1 LTQKTNNI
9 TENKIPK
16 PNKTN
21 NITEKKIP
29 KPNIALKNFKF
40 NTRKKRICFF
50 TQESIIPDYKDT
62 NIIGKFLAPNK
73 QLISARKTGTTAKNQ
88 RLLSTAIKR
97 ARFIGLL
104 PYTINHKGVDGN
116 WMVN

>member
-1 LTQKTNNI
+1 MTQ
-9 TENKIPK
+9 
-16 PNKTN
+16 KTN

>member
-1 LTQKTNNI
+1 MTQKTNN
-9 TENKIPK
+9 TT
-16 PNKTN
+16 TN
-21 NITEKKIP
+21 KIP

-50 TQESIIPDYKDT
+50 TQQNMIPDYKDI
-62 NIIGKFLAPNK
+62 NVIGKFLSPNK
-73 QLISARKTGTTAKNQ
+73 QLLSARKTGTSAKNQ

-104 PYTINHKGVDGN
+104 PYTINHKSVDGN
-116 WMVN
+116 WMVS

>member
-1 LTQKTNNI
+1 MTQKTNN
-9 TENKIPK
+9 T
-16 PNKTN
+16 TN
-21 NITEKKIP
+21 NKIP

-50 TQESIIPDYKDT
+50 TQQNMLPDYKDI
-62 NIIGKFLAPNK
+62 NIIGKFLSPNK
-73 QLISARKTGTTAKNQ
+73 QVLSARKTGTSAKNQ

-116 WMVN
+116 WIIS

>member
-1 LTQKTNNI
+1 LTQ
-9 TENKIPK
+9 
-16 PNKTN
+16 KTN

>member
-1 LTQKTNNI
+1 MTQETKKSENRTPKTSN
-9 TENKIPK
+9 TEN
-16 PNKTN
+16 
-21 NITEKKIP
+21 KIP

-40 NTRKKRICFF
+40 NARKKRICFF
-50 TQESIIPDYKDT
+50 TQQEIIPDYKDT
-62 NIIGKFLAPNK
+62 NIIGKFISPNK
-73 QLISARKTGTTAKNQ
+73 QLISARKTGTSAKNQ

-116 WMVN
+116 WMVS

>member
-1 LTQKTNNI
+1 MTQKTNSI
-9 TENKIPK
+9 
-16 PNKTN
+16 TN
-21 NITEKKIP
+21 NKIP
-29 KPNIALKNFKF
+29 KPNIALRNFKF

-50 TQESIIPDYKDT
+50 TQQSMIPDYKDT
-62 NIIGKFLAPNK
+62 NVIGKFLSPNK
-73 QLISARKTGTTAKNQ
+73 QLISARKTGTSAKNQ

-116 WMVN
+116 WMVS

>member
-1 LTQKTNNI
+1 MTQETKKSENKAPKTSN

-16 PNKTN
+16 P
-21 NITEKKIP
+21 I
-29 KPNIALKNFKF
+29 IALKNFKF

-50 TQESIIPDYKDT
+50 TQQEIIPDYKDT
-62 NIIGKFLAPNK
+62 NIIGKFIAPNK

-116 WMVN
+116 WMVS

>member
-1 LTQKTNNI
+1 LTQKTNN
-9 TENKIPK
+9 T
-16 PNKTN
+16 TN
-21 NITEKKIP
+21 NKIP

-50 TQESIIPDYKDT
+50 TQQNMLPDYKDI
-62 NIIGKFLAPNK
+62 NIIGKFLSPNK
-73 QLISARKTGTTAKNQ
+73 QVLSARKTGTSAKNQ

-104 PYTINHKGVDGN
+104 PYTINHKSVDGN
-116 WMVN
+116 WMVS

>member
-1 LTQKTNNI
+1 MTQETKKSENKAPKTSN
-9 TENKIPK
+9 TEN
-16 PNKTN
+16 
-21 NITEKKIP
+21 KIP

-40 NTRKKRICFF
+40 NPRKKRICFF
-50 TQESIIPDYKDT
+50 TQQEIIPDYKDT
-62 NIIGKFLAPNK
+62 NIIGKFIAPNK

-97 ARFIGLL
+97 ARFLGLL

-116 WMVN
+116 WMVS

>member
-1 LTQKTNNI
+1 MCI
-9 TENKIPK
+9 
-16 PNKTN
+16 
-21 NITEKKIP
+21 
-29 KPNIALKNFKF
+29 
-40 NTRKKRICFF
+40 RDR
-50 TQESIIPDYKDT
+50 QEIIPDYKDT
-62 NIIGKFLAPNK
+62 NIIGKFIAPNK

-116 WMVN
+116 WMVS

>member
-1 LTQKTNNI
+1 LTQQINKTENKSPKTNN
-9 TENKIPK
+9 TEN
-16 PNKTN
+16 
-21 NITEKKIP
+21 KIP

-50 TQESIIPDYKDT
+50 TQQEIIPDYKDT
-62 NIIGKFLAPNK
+62 NIIGKFISPNK
-73 QLISARKTGTTAKNQ
+73 QLISARKTGTSAKNQ

-116 WMVN
+116 WMVS

>member
-1 LTQKTNNI
+1 MTQKTNN
-9 TENKIPK
+9 T
-16 PNKTN
+16 TN
-21 NITEKKIP
+21 NKIP

-50 TQESIIPDYKDT
+50 TQQNMIPDYKDT
-62 NIIGKFLAPNK
+62 NVIGKFLSPNK
-73 QLISARKTGTTAKNQ
+73 QMLSAGKTGTSAKNQ

-116 WMVN
+116 WIIS

>member
-1 LTQKTNNI
+1 MTQETKNIENKTSKTSN
-9 TENKIPK
+9 TEN
-16 PNKTN
+16 
-21 NITEKKIP
+21 KIP

-50 TQESIIPDYKDT
+50 PQQEIIPDYKDT
-62 NIIGKFLAPNK
+62 NIIGKFIAPNK

-97 ARFIGLL
+97 ARFLGLL

-116 WMVN
+116 WMVS

>member
-1 LTQKTNNI
+1 MTQKTNNI
-9 TENKIPK
+9 T
-16 PNKTN
+16 N
-21 NITEKKIP
+21 NKIP
-29 KPNIALKNFKF
+29 KPNIALRNFKF

-50 TQESIIPDYKDT
+50 RQQNMIPDYKDT
-62 NIIGKFLAPNK
+62 NVIGKFLSPNK
-73 QLISARKTGTTAKNQ
+73 QLISARKTGTSAKNQ

-116 WMVN
+116 WMVS

>member
-1 LTQKTNNI
+1 MTQKTNN
-9 TENKIPK
+9 T
-16 PNKTN
+16 TN
-21 NITEKKIP
+21 NKIP

-50 TQESIIPDYKDT
+50 TQQNMLPDYKDI
-62 NIIGKFLAPNK
+62 NIIGKFLSPNK
-73 QLISARKTGTTAKNQ
+73 QVLSARKTGTSAKNQ

-104 PYTINHKGVDGN
+104 PYTINHKSVDGN
-116 WMVN
+116 WMVS

>member
-1 LTQKTNNI
+1 MTQKTNN
-9 TENKIPK
+9 T
-16 PNKTN
+16 TN
-21 NITEKKIP
+21 NKIP

-50 TQESIIPDYKDT
+50 TQQNMIPDYKDI
-62 NIIGKFLAPNK
+62 NVIGKSPNK
-73 QLISARKTGTTAKNQ
+73 QLLSARKTGTSAKNQ

-116 WMVN
+116 WMVS

>member
-1 LTQKTNNI
+1 MTQKTNN
-9 TENKIPK
+9 TT
-16 PNKTN
+16 TN
-21 NITEKKIP
+21 KIP

-40 NTRKKRICFF
+40 KSRKKRICFF
-50 TQESIIPDYKDT
+50 TQQNMLPDYKDT
-62 NIIGKFLAPNK
+62 NVIGKYLSPNT
-73 QLISARKTGTTAKNQ
+73 QLISARKTGTSAKNQ

-116 WMVN
+116 WMVS

>member
-1 LTQKTNNI
+1 MTQKTNN
-9 TENKIPK
+9 T
-16 PNKTN
+16 TN
-21 NITEKKIP
+21 NKIP

-50 TQESIIPDYKDT
+50 TQQNMLPDYKDI
-62 NIIGKFLAPNK
+62 NIIGKFLSPNK
-73 QLISARKTGTTAKNQ
+73 QVLSARKTGTSAKNQ

-104 PYTINHKGVDGN
+104 PYTINHKGLDGN
-116 WMVN
+116 WMVS